1 MLTPMWI
8 IIYAFVTFFIL
19 FIIFVFIARH
29 YKKQLNKLQEEFKPE
44 LDKSIPMNID
54 MKGGSELNGIQK
66 EKESGGSS
74 DGRRAIEELRRET
87 ARYRTEIDRE
97 RRGDLSSDSSSTTAP
112 GSSKLSNNSSS
123 KISWARR

>member
-1 MLTPMWI
+1 MLTPMWTTAYVMITLLI
-8 IIYAFVTFFIL
+8 IFIVFIL
-19 FIIFVFIARH
+19 IARH
-29 YKKQLNKLQEEFKPE
+29 YKKQLIKLQESYDVKDDP
-44 LDKSIPMNID
+44 SVPMNINV
-54 MKGGSELNGIQK
+54 KGGSELNGIQK

-123 KISWARR
+123 KISWARH